1 MNDVDKEEKIEPY
14 KLLFPLGAFV
24 GLIGV
29 VFWIFFQARWIGFF
43 PRLAHGH
50 LMFFGLL
57 WSFIAGFLMTA
68 IPKMTSTFSA
78 QLWEIIVAVILV
90 FLQLILN
97 IRNLS
102 SISVALFGL
111 QNLFLLFFIL
121 RRFILHRKIP
131 FFGFIFLP
139 VAFIQSFVG
148 IILYFYGSFDKN
160 LILLFCGEAFVLNLI
175 LGLGSR
181 LIPVISRLPNA
192 LLPNETSKHDQWL
205 WPLLTLILINC
216 GYWVELVDGQ
226 KDLGLILRAFGVL
239 VAAIKLFKF
248 FKKPSTWSYSGV
260 GLKIAIL
267 MLFLGQILS
276 LSFFGFYLAATHLI
290 YIGGFT
296 LMTFMIATRV
306 MLAHGNQ
313 SLDYEISSIRI
324 LVIIGLFLL
333 SALLRFAVAADISSA
348 TLSVSVLLFTVAMI
362 AWLFKFLKT

>member
-1 MNDVDKEEKIEPY
+1 MNAVDKEEKIEPY
-14 KLLFPLGAFV
+14 KLLFPLGTFV

-29 VFWIFFQARWIGFF
+29 IFWIFFQARWIGFF
-43 PRLAHGH
+43 PRSAHGH

-78 QLWEIIVAVILV
+78 QLWEIVVAVILV

-97 IRNLS
+97 IRNLA
-102 SISVALFGL
+102 SISMALFGL

-121 RRFILHRKIP
+121 RRFIIHRKIP

-148 IILYFYGSFDKN
+148 ITLYFYGSYDKN

-192 LLPNETSKHDQWL
+192 LLPNEVSKYDQWL
-205 WPLLTLILINC
+205 WPLLTLIFINC
-216 GYWVELVDGQ
+216 GYCVELLDDQ
-226 KDLGLILRAFGVL
+226 KDLGLILRTIGIL
-239 VAAIKLFKF
+239 IAAIKLFKL
-248 FKKPSTWSYSGV
+248 FKKPSTWSYTGL
-260 GLKIAIL
+260 GLKIAVS
-267 MLFLGQILS
+267 MLFFGNLLS
-276 LSFFGFYLAATHLI
+276 LSIFGFYLAATHLI

-296 LMTFMIATRV
+296 LITFMIATRV

-313 SLDYEISSIRI
+313 SLDYEISSKR
-324 LVIIGLFLL
+324 LLAIIGLFLL
-333 SALLRFAVAADISSA
+333 SALLRFTVRADISNA
-348 TLSVSVLLFTVAMI
+348 LLSISVLIFSAAMI
-362 AWLFKFLKT
+362 TWSLKFLKT

>member
-1 MNDVDKEEKIEPY
+1 MNAIDNEEKIEPY
-14 KLLFPLGAFV
+14 KLLFPLGTFV

-29 VFWIFFQARWIGFF
+29 IFWLFFQARWIGFF
-43 PRLAHGH
+43 PRSAHGH

-78 QLWEIIVAVILV
+78 QLWEIVVAVILV

-97 IRNLS
+97 IRNLA
-102 SISVALFGL
+102 SISMALFGL

-121 RRFILHRKIP
+121 RRFIIHRKIP

-148 IILYFYGSFDKN
+148 IILYFYGSYDKN
-160 LILLFCGEAFVLNLI
+160 LILLLCGEAFVLNLI

-192 LLPNETSKHDQWL
+192 LLPNEVSKYDQWL
-205 WPLLTLILINC
+205 WPLLTLIFINC
-216 GYWVELVDGQ
+216 GYCVELLDDQ
-226 KDLGLILRAFGVL
+226 KDLGLILRTIGIL
-239 VAAIKLFKF
+239 IAAIKLFKL
-248 FKKPSTWSYSGV
+248 FKKPSTWSYTGL
-260 GLKIAIL
+260 GLKIAVS
-267 MLFLGQILS
+267 MLFFGNLLS
-276 LSFFGFYLAATHLI
+276 LSIFGFYLAATHLI

-296 LMTFMIATRV
+296 LITFMIATRV

-313 SLDYEISSIRI
+313 SLDYEISSKR
-324 LVIIGLFLL
+324 LLAIIGLFLL
-333 SALLRFAVAADISSA
+333 SALLRFAMAADISSA
-348 TLSVSVLLFTVAMI
+348 TLSASVLLFSAAMI
-362 AWLFKFLKT
+362 TWSLKFLKT